1 MLQNRLCERAA
12 SGLLGDVVDVPR
24 TRCLGLLGQA
34 SWVRKRT
41 APGDVWVEHASG
53 APRSQGHVVGYAS
66 RVPRPQGSAEQIC
79 CYWFI
84 VHRKVGVAALRGG
97 SSLALKGGLGPR
109 ILIHFNTCAPLGE
122 CPPFGAVWRFGVG
135 PGRSPPQTHH
145 CLSCNACKPPQGVI
159 KLIQLSTTDLLAFAS
174 MKNAAKVRNVM

>member
-1 MLQNRLCERAA
+1 MPRPSGARKLGLQTDSPGGRLGGACERSA
-12 SGLLGDVVDVPR
+12 SIPGAR
-24 TRCLGLLGQA
+24 
-34 SWVRKRT
+34 SWVCERSASPPGECRT
-41 APGDVWVEHASG
+41 DLLLL
-53 APRSQGHVVGYAS
+53 
-66 RVPRPQGSAEQIC
+66 
-79 CYWFI
+79 

-122 CPPFGAVWRFGVG
+122 RPPFGAVWRFGVG